1 MAKKAAK
8 SKSAK
13 GNIAKSTAAKSRK
26 ATGTSARAAE
36 GDLASTERLMP
47 PADGVTIRIYRIGH
61 GDCHLLAFPG
71 DQKPVYV
78 LIDCGYKPG
87 SPGKLKRPTSAKE
100 ICADIRAATGGH
112 IDVAIITHEHQ
123 DHVNGISEGN
133 FEGITIGE
141 AWFAWT
147 EDPKD
152 DLAKNLRK
160 KYKDKLLG
168 LLTARNR
175 LAADKPDAVKKID
188 DFLAFELG
196 GEDEDFNAAAAT
208 AMFGAAAEAGGSMN
222 KKSMKLFKDRAAD
235 GVQFLYPHKDIYT
248 LPGAKKVRV
257 FSLGPPRDNE
267 LLTTLDPE
275 GREEF
280 VNLAL
285 GAAPARDFFAMA
297 AAGENTSPFAS
308 RYCLAQEAAPSDADY
323 GAFFT
328 YRYGAAGIASGPVPG
343 EDAPDD
349 EVHGNPPWRRIDN
362 EWLLSA
368 EQLALD
374 MNDYTNNSSLVLA
387 FEIGKGGKVLLFPAD
402 AQRGNW
408 LSWSKGDWKDG
419 KRKVTAKDLLA
430 RTVFYKVGHHGSHNA
445 TLNGKAND
453 DYANL
458 TWMAEGAHAREFTAM
473 ITAVRAWAETQ
484 KGWDHPL
491 KAIKDALLKKAFGR
505 VFQTDTELEDMK
517 KSDESSKVDWK
528 AFLARTKGERLY
540 FDYTITS

>member
-1 MAKKAAK
+1 MTMAKKAAK

-13 GNIAKSTAAKSRK
+13 SRK
-26 ATGTSARAAE
+26 KTAKKSGPAAE
-36 GDLASTERLMP
+36 ADVAPAERLMP
-47 PADGVTIRIYRIGH
+47 SADGVTIRIYRIGH

-71 DQKPVYV
+71 EHKPVYV

-87 SPGKLKRPTSAKE
+87 SPGKMKRPTSAKE
-100 ICADIRAATGGH
+100 ICADIRTATGGH

-123 DHVNGISEGN
+123 DHVNGISEKN
-133 FEGITIGE
+133 FDGITIGE

-152 DLAKNLRK
+152 DIAKSLRK

-168 LLTARNR
+168 LINARNR
-175 LAADKPDAVKKID
+175 LAADRPDDAEKID

-196 GEDEDFNAAAAT
+196 GEDEVFDAVAAT
-208 AMFGAAAEAGGSMN
+208 AMFGAAGGAGGSMN
-222 KKSMKLFKDRAAD
+222 KKSMKVFKDRTAD
-235 GVQFLYPHKDIYT
+235 GIRFLRPHDAIHK
-248 LPGAKKVRV
+248 LPGAENVRV
-257 FSLGPPRDNE
+257 FALGPPRDE
-267 LLTTLDPE
+267 DLLTTLDPE
-275 GREEF
+275 GSEEF
-280 VNLAL
+280 HSLAL

-297 AAGENTSPFAS
+297 AAGENTSPFAG
-308 RYCLAQEAAPSDADY
+308 RYCLAQDAATSDADY

-328 YRYGAAGIASGPVPG
+328 DYYGADGIASKPAPGWPVW
-343 EDAPDD
+343 DD
-349 EVHGNPPWRRIDN
+349 EIHGNPDWRRIDN

-387 FEIGKGGKVLLFPAD
+387 FELGKGGKVLLFPAD

-408 LSWSKGDWKDG
+408 LSWSKEDWKDG
-419 KRKVTAKDLLA
+419 REKVTAKDLLA

-453 DYANL
+453 DYPNL
-458 TWMAEGAHAREFTAM
+458 AWMAEGEHGREFTAM

-491 KAIKDALLKKAFGR
+491 KAIKDALLKKASGR
-505 VFQTDTELEDMK
+505 VFQTDTEFEDMEMLED
-517 KSDESSKVDWK
+517 SSEADWNE
-528 AFLARTKGERLY
+528 FVSRTRGERLY
-540 FDYTITS
+540 FDYTITV